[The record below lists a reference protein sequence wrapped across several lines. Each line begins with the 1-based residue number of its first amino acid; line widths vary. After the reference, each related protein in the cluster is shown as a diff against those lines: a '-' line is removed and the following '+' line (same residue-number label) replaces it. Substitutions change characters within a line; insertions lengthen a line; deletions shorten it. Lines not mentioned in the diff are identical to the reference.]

1 MNDIRTA
8 GLSGLGAIAPSSPRR
23 MEADAASD
31 TSFGDLIAAGL
42 RDTVRSVGAAENASI
57 AGLAGGVPV
66 QEVVSSVMNAEHK
79 LQLAVSV
86 RDKIVAA
93 YLEISRMQI

>member
-1 MNDIRTA
+1 MSDIRAA
-8 GLSGLGAIAPSSPRR
+8 GIASLGAISPSTPRR
-23 MEADAASD
+23 ATPDAATD
-31 TSFGDLIAAGL
+31 ASFGDLIAAGL
-42 RDTVRSVGAAENASI
+42 RDTTRSVSAAESAAIS
-57 AGLAGGVPV
+57 GLTGAMPV
-66 QEVVSSVMNAEHK
+66 QEVVSAVMGAEQK